1 VPDAKQISP
10 ARTILFAGCAE
21 TVCWLSGTQEM
32 GVVVRFGKVKALL
45 RAGEWRSA
53 DLRLEES
60 LNRTTG
66 DWIRL
71 TGGPPVDARDPDRDV
86 AEEICRRRG
95 GKILLAVPASGK
107 SVFRSYVSRRQMS
120 FDFNG

>member
-1 VPDAKQISP
+1 
-10 ARTILFAGCAE
+10 
-21 TVCWLSGTQEM
+21 M

-60 LNRTTG
+60 LNRLTG

-71 TGGPPVDARDPDRDV
+71 TGGPPVDARDPDRNV
-86 AEEICRRRG
+86 AEEICKRRG
-95 GKILLAVPASGK
+95 GRILLTAPTSRKTA
-107 SVFRSYVSRRQMS
+107 FRSYVSRRQMS